1 MLLNREEMKKII
13 LIAAI
18 CSAMAGCATTSPIV
32 PYGRDS
38 YLINAED
45 VWGGNSSGSLQ
56 VKAAQE
62 ANKFCASQGKVMRV
76 RNTSGEGT
84 AGWTTTSANL
94 VFSCIAESDTENT
107 RPDLR
112 PAASTVVEIR
122 K

>member
-1 MLLNREEMKKII
+1 MKKYAIFI
-13 LIAAI
+13 LAVSI
-18 CSAMAGCATTSPIV
+18 AGCATTSPIV
-32 PYGRDS
+32 PYGKDS

-56 VKAAQE
+56 VRAAQE

-94 VFSCIAESDTENT
+94 VFSCIAESDAENT

-112 PAASTVVEIR
+112 PAANTVVEIR